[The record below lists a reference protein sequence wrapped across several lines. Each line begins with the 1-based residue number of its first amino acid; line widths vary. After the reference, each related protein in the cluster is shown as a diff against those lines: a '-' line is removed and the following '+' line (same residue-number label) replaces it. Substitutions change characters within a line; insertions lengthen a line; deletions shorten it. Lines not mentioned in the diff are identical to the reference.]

1 MKLKV
6 GSAFS
11 GIGAWEKALKRSNID
26 YELEWFF
33 EKDKYAS
40 TAYCA
45 IHNVSKDLNK
55 GDISK
60 ANVGDL
66 EDIDVFVYSPPC
78 QAFSVAGKRLGIKD
92 PRGTLFYYALP
103 IIESKKPKY
112 ALMEN
117 VKGLTTKGMKDLF
130 KDMLNELESL
140 GYNNYY
146 KVLNSKNYGVPQNRE
161 RVYIISIRK
170 DIDKGTFSFPEPFD
184 NGIRLKDLLEDEVEE
199 KYYINNEKTEKLLK
213 ELKEKNLLLG
223 DRFGADSTI
232 NDPQRRDISNYITAR
247 YDARIQNQ
255 KQIGMVVAEPNN
267 LCMPCI
273 TPDRINKRQNGR
285 RFKEDGDPMFT
296 LTAQDRHGVL
306 VESKPKRLGG
316 MYDTEKSKH
325 QAGSV
330 WDKEEIAPTIDTMQ
344 GGHREPLIIENTNN
358 LKFMGGL
365 GEKDWA
371 KDGKKLSRNY
381 PQGERVYDSEGIA
394 CSQTS
399 NGGGIGGPTG
409 LYLIKYKIRKL
420 TPLECWRLM
429 DFDDEDY
436 WIARRALEETYY
448 NGKDRSN
455 SQMYKMAGNSITVG
469 VLEEIFKNLF

>member
-1 MKLKV
+1 MSIKV

-11 GIGAWEKALKRSNID
+11 GIGAWEKAFDRLGMK
-26 YELEWFF
+26 YELKWFF

-55 GDISK
+55 GNITE
-60 ANVGDL
+60 ANVDDL

-184 NGIRLKDLLEDEVEE
+184 NGIRLKDLLENEVEE
-199 KYYINNEKTEKLLK
+199 KYYINNEKAQKLIK
-213 ELKEKNLLLG
+213 ELKDKEISNSIKVGGRGSL
-223 DRFGADSTI
+223 DRHQWDSTCV
-232 NDPQRRDISNYITAR
+232 PY
-247 YDARIQNQ
+247 
-255 KQIGMVVAEPNN
+255 
-267 LCMPCI
+267 I

-285 RFKEDGDPMFT
+285 RFKTDGEPMFT

-306 VESKPKRLGG
+306 VNEPKRLGG
-316 MYDTEKSKH
+316 LYDTEKSRR

-330 WDKEEIAPTIDTMQ
+330 WDKRGIAPTLDTMQ
-344 GGHREPLIIENTNN
+344 GGHREPLIIDEKDTNN
-358 LKFMGGL
+358 LKFVGGVSD
-365 GEKDWA
+365 KDWA
-371 KDGKKLSRNY
+371 GDGKQLSRNY
-381 PQGERVYDSEGIA
+381 PQGNRVYDSNGIA
-394 CSQTS
+394 CSQTAQ
-399 NGGGIGGPTG
+399 GGDIGSYTG
-409 LYLIKYKIRKL
+409 LYLTEYRIRKL

-429 DFDDEDY
+429 DFDDKDY
-436 WIARRALEETYY
+436 WKARRALEETYY